1 VTFLQTVPCRD
12 HRHPLVMIQLKEPP
26 AGNEPASAFAALA
39 RRNMPMT
46 PPGIG
51 MVPGM
56 GMAPGIA
63 PGTQGRPSEMVM
75 RQATGGGGPC
85 GGPGGLQCIV
95 WHEVCGWT
103 TLYISRLGINIP
115 FYYCWPVCD
124 TMGASLD
131 QITSVLQKALQLLVA
146 G

>member
-1 VTFLQTVPCRD
+1 MAKKHDDSPDTILFAEGGATIGSAFRSAFPVGVIEQV
-12 HRHPLVMIQLKEPP
+12 IQLKEPP
-26 AGNEPASAFAALA
+26 AGNETASAFAALA

-46 PPGIG
+46 PPGI
-51 MVPGM
+51 GM

-75 RQATGGGGPC
+75 RQATGGGGPG

-103 TLYISRLGINIP
+103 TLYISV
-115 FYYCWPVCD
+115 W
-124 TMGASLD
+124 A
-131 QITSVLQKALQLLVA
+131 
-146 G
+146 